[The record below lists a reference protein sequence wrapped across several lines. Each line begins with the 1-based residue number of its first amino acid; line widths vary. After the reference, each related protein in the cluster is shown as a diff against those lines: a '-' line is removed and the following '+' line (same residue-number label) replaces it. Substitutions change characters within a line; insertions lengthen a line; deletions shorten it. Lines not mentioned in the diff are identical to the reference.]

1 MLRLRHIP
9 APGAT
14 RLALVLACAMGLA
27 GCGIKGPLEPPPGA
41 QAAAAPPPQAAAAAQ
56 SKPAATAPIAPA
68 GTKPRATETAN
79 AVSQPEWQNS
89 SRRTT
94 SATTNLLKGAQKPDQ
109 PFILDG
115 LL

>member
-1 MLRLRHIP
+1 
-9 APGAT
+9 
-14 RLALVLACAMGLA
+14 MGLA

-41 QAAAAPPPQAAAAAQ
+41 QAAPPPPAAAAAEPAKPG
-56 SKPAATAPIAPA
+56 KPAAAVAPSL
-68 GTKPRATETAN
+68 KPRAAETAN
-79 AVSQPEWQNS
+79 AVSQPEWQNGT
-89 SRRTT
+89 RRTT